1 MRSLA
6 SFLMRGRMQ
15 AVLITVF
22 FAGLSLLLAPLMYIS
37 GGAVALVTLRKG
49 SNVGLTTILISVM
62 VMSLLSIIAT
72 GSPLP
77 AIMIAAMVWVPVW
90 ILAILLQRT
99 VSLSFVVAVACGIG
113 LSLTVL
119 VHLVLGDPVVWWKS
133 VLDQVLTSLGQN
145 EQMDV
150 QFAQFGEQL
159 ARLMTAIMVIALTLN
174 VLLSLFVGRWWQ
186 ATLYN
191 PGGFK
196 EEFHQLRLPKA
207 LAWITIAVMLVSI
220 FSQQGAGMLAGNLM
234 IVMVFFFLIQALAI
248 AHNVVATRELSVGW
262 LVGLYLLMV
271 IAPPQIM
278 ALLMLVGVSDAW
290 LDIRKRVAPKSTGM
304 QNRDD
309 QSGSE

>member
-49 SNVGLTTILISVM
+49 SNVGLMTILISVM
-62 VMSLLSIIAT
+62 IMSLLSIIAT

-113 LSLTVL
+113 LSLTAL

-133 VLDQVLTSLGQN
+133 VLDQVLASLGQN

-186 ATLYN
+186 AILYN

-220 FSQQGAGMLAGNLM
+220 FAQQGAGMLAGNLM

-248 AHNVVATRELSVGW
+248 AHNVVAVRELSVGW